1 MASNSPKY
9 QVGDVVVVIIYGT
22 VGTITSV
29 YQVNQ
34 QFLYEVNHGE
44 VLFFERAIV
53 PYKDYEGNVFEIER
67 VEIEYNF
74 AIGDLVNIKG
84 YGKDLF
90 KIAGLRTE
98 VWRYLEDG
106 WEDTVYELTRVT
118 DGEWLEAAEE
128 ELELV
133 MSQQEAEKCLQQIM
147 MLYSSKQSSPEWDKL
162 LAGALPEIKKG
173 VEESRTKMINHLLD
187 IYNDY
192 VVLYHMFQDREY
204 QEMMDLVLESLKR
217 YTSEEDENS
226 GED

>member
-1 MASNSPKY
+1 MASNKPKY

-34 QFLYEVNHGE
+34 HFLYEVNHGE

-53 PYKDYEGNVFEIER
+53 PYSDYEGRVFEIER
-67 VEIEYNF
+67 IEIEYGY
-74 AIGDLVNIKG
+74 AIGDLVHIKG

-128 ELELV
+128 ELVLV

-147 MLYSSKQSSPEWDKL
+147 MLYTKQKNSPEWEQM
-162 LAGALPEIKKG
+162 LASAMPEIKKG
-173 VEESRTKMINHLLD
+173 VQDSRMNMINHLLD

-192 VVLYHMFQDREY
+192 QILYDMFLDPEY
-204 QEMMDLVLESLKR
+204 KEMMELVLESLKR
-217 YTSEEDENS
+217 YTAESDGEEI
-226 GED
+226 